1 MIWITFLQ
9 HTDIPSLYPPPCTL
23 TELHALL
30 LTDVLVLLDRQED
43 RDNKERFILR
53 THSVESVSGT
63 KEELSTVIR
72 LKDCLLRT
80 AAADRGIVHS

>member
-1 MIWITFLQ
+1 MCIILLT
-9 HTDIPSLYPPPCTL
+9 SSPP
-23 TELHALL
+23 ELHALL

-43 RDNKERFILR
+43 KERERFILR
-53 THSVESVSGT
+53 THAVEGVSGV

-80 AAADRGIVHS
+80 AAADRGVGEGREVGG